1 MIDVS
6 QKMIYIVDGKS
17 VKKIPYMRVP
27 MIVLTSSTVETSRD
41 VTAADSLPT
50 QAFVVVRS
58 KVGASCYTPYDAP
71 VYIHKG
77 ARDASVHVLIFD
89 STRVLY

>member
-58 KVGASCYTPYDAP
+58 EVGASCIHLTASRYTFIREQGMP
-71 VYIHKG
+71 V
-77 ARDASVHVLIFD
+77 SMF
-89 STRVLY
+89 